1 MYHIDKCLQKA
12 EEYEKKGNK
21 EKAQYFLELAERYE
35 KVYKRIKE
43 IEVKLKRNINIGS
56 YKWLED

>member
-12 EEYEKKGNK
+12 TEYEKRGNK

-35 KVYKRIKE
+35 RLFK
-43 IEVKLKRNINIGS
+43 KLRELEMERKRNINLGGYS
-56 YKWLED
+56 V